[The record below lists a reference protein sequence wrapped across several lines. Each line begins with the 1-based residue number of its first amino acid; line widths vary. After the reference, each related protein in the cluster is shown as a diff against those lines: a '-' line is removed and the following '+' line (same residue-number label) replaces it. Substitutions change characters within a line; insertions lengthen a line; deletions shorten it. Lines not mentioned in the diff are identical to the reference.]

1 MAEFVEKNIEE
12 TIPEVEEMERIGLL
26 SSKEVKKLIQTRRDF
41 HYRLVR
47 KSKNKADYINYV
59 NYERKV
65 IDLVKIRRKQIGIR
79 EKSKQIETAICKRV
93 MKMLRYLTRVWPSHL
108 DTWKLRTS
116 FAQHIGWKDEIGFAF
131 AEQIRYHGNREN
143 VWVAWAKWEIEEREN
158 FDKARKIL
166 LSTAQLYHPKSH
178 FIKRELF
185 RLELL
190 YVESLMNKMKNGNNT
205 GLEEIIAKNRDKVL
219 NCAVAKAVYQNAVT
233 SLPDPELYLQL
244 YQVADKHKFAHTLRD
259 EIYRDVCVKFPNT
272 AGVWKLKAQ
281 RMAFGLTL
289 VECEGHENDVTTGR
303 NKEVAD
309 RKVNKENMDSYE
321 KEEEDIAV
329 DTDNEEEAVETEKC
343 SKEYKTKS
351 EDLRESDENDSEASV
366 GDDGSDSEDDMDKTE
381 SNKKASNVNDILHT
395 DQTIEKVVSD
405 MKTENAIDNKVD
417 IPNLPRNMSPMGM
430 LECIILAFDEAT
442 RVIGGS
448 FLNTYIEELLPLLY
462 QCWGAADMTDLI
474 FKKLISFSETHTDV
488 LSPLSFFV
496 LCQVMCE
503 MSLPINDIQSVLEE
517 AIKCHP
523 EVAHL
528 RLKFVQLIIRKL
540 SNKQMMEE
548 FNKVAASI
556 KGDCGLQ
563 AWLVMTKHMTNDSLR
578 TKIFLQALDH
588 EDTTVSQGMRVQYLK
603 ETGLQRGIE
612 STRKLYQKLCWRP
625 PFTAKLHALMVELE
639 LAQIKINVE
648 NIRNIFNN
656 ALQQHGT
663 KHPGVWLAYIQF
675 EKHHGDPLKAGGLF
689 TRAEKEL
696 EAKEAHLFREF
707 NISIRELLEE
717 GTAAFSDDQGQSI
730 LIEKVSYEDMEEDGH
745 LCKPA
750 LVTLFKE
757 ELILLHSADQARKK
771 FFSSINT
778 MEKQL
783 NEGNAN
789 AAKEDGSEWEQVL
802 QSLIGHKVVLS
813 VQKVEVKHLAPES
826 SISMESKM
834 IVPRFKNRHQ
844 ATDELKL
851 EVEDS
856 VQTERENHITKILK
870 SCAVLKPE
878 FMQETHVSP
887 YFIGKKKAKEQCR
900 REREKTKG
908 PGWFNMKAPEL
919 TEEVKRDLEVLQM
932 RSVLDPKRHF
942 KSTDMK
948 VLPKYFHLGRVVDN
962 PIEFYSSR
970 IPKKE
975 RKRTL
980 AEEIIHDEEALRY
993 QKRKYTEIIAA
1004 KHKKLLR
1011 HQEQHKKT
1019 DKKAHK
1025 KADKSKSK

>member
-205 GLEEIIAKNRDKVL
+205 GLEEIIQKILILHQAFSL
-219 NCAVAKAVYQNAVT
+219 FLYISCI
-233 SLPDPELYLQL
+233 SLPSLILIKSCHIL
-244 YQVADKHKFAHTLRD
+244 CF
-259 EIYRDVCVKFPNT
+259 RDVCVKFPNT

-281 RMAFGLTL
+281 KWGFGLTL

-321 KEEEDIAV
+321 KEEEGIAV
-329 DTDNEEEAVETEKC
+329 DTEKEEEGSRNWGVPFFRDHLD
-343 SKEYKTKS
+343 S
-351 EDLRESDENDSEASV
+351 REGLA
-366 GDDGSDSEDDMDKTE
+366 GPTPFGK
-381 SNKKASNVNDILHT
+381 I
-395 DQTIEKVVSD
+395 
-405 MKTENAIDNKVD
+405 
-417 IPNLPRNMSPMGM
+417 R

-474 FKKLISFSETHTDV
+474 FKKLISFSETHTRC

-540 SNKQMMEE
+540 SNKQMME
-548 FNKVAASI
+548 
-556 KGDCGLQ
+556 DY
-563 AWLVMTKHMTNDSLR
+563 
-578 TKIFLQALDH
+578 FLKDVIDPI
-588 EDTTVSQGMRVQYLK
+588 DTTQEIDVILYL
-603 ETGLQRGIE
+603 
-612 STRKLYQKLCWRP
+612 SN
-625 PFTAKLHALMVELE
+625 VLE
-639 LAQIKINVE
+639 
-648 NIRNIFNN
+648 
-656 ALQQHGT
+656 G
-663 KHPGVWLAYIQF
+663 
-675 EKHHGDPLKAGGLF
+675 
-689 TRAEKEL
+689 
-696 EAKEAHLFREF
+696 
-707 NISIRELLEE
+707 
-717 GTAAFSDDQGQSI
+717 
-730 LIEKVSYEDMEEDGH
+730 
-745 LCKPA
+745 
-750 LVTLFKE
+750 
-757 ELILLHSADQARKK
+757 
-771 FFSSINT
+771 
-778 MEKQL
+778 KQL
-783 NEGNAN
+783 DVETRF
-789 AAKEDGSEWEQVL
+789 VL
-802 QSLIGHKVVLS
+802 EKIEILHKYVIFFL
-813 VQKVEVKHLAPES
+813 P
-826 SISMESKM
+826 
-834 IVPRFKNRHQ
+834 FRHQ

>member
-178 FIKRELF
+178 FIKRE
-185 RLELL
+185 
-190 YVESLMNKMKNGNNT
+190 
-205 GLEEIIAKNRDKVL
+205 VL

-474 FKKLISFSETHTDV
+474 FKKLISFSETHTHV

-663 KHPGVWLAYIQF
+663 KHPGN
-675 EKHHGDPLKAGGLF
+675 G
-689 TRAEKEL
+689 
-696 EAKEAHLFREF
+696 
-707 NISIRELLEE
+707 SIF
-717 GTAAFSDDQGQSI
+717 G
-730 LIEKVSYEDMEEDGH
+730 
-745 LCKPA
+745 
-750 LVTLFKE
+750 
-757 ELILLHSADQARKK
+757 
-771 FFSSINT
+771 
-778 MEKQL
+778 
-783 NEGNAN
+783 
-789 AAKEDGSEWEQVL
+789 
-802 QSLIGHKVVLS
+802 
-813 VQKVEVKHLAPES
+813 
-826 SISMESKM
+826 
-834 IVPRFKNRHQ
+834 
-844 ATDELKL
+844 
-851 EVEDS
+851 
-856 VQTERENHITKILK
+856 
-870 SCAVLKPE
+870 
-878 FMQETHVSP
+878 
-887 YFIGKKKAKEQCR
+887 
-900 REREKTKG
+900 
-908 PGWFNMKAPEL
+908 
-919 TEEVKRDLEVLQM
+919 
-932 RSVLDPKRHF
+932 
-942 KSTDMK
+942 
-948 VLPKYFHLGRVVDN
+948 
-962 PIEFYSSR
+962 
-970 IPKKE
+970 
-975 RKRTL
+975 
-980 AEEIIHDEEALRY
+980 
-993 QKRKYTEIIAA
+993 
-1004 KHKKLLR
+1004 
-1011 HQEQHKKT
+1011 
-1019 DKKAHK
+1019 
-1025 KADKSKSK
+1025 